1 MAVLNNTQVLGFPDY
16 EAPTRR
22 LAAALNLPFGLIDI
36 HHFPDL
42 ESKVTLPE
50 PIAEHVILCRSLNT
64 PNDKLIELI
73 LASDTARKLGA
84 REITLVAP
92 YLCYMRQ
99 DKAFHP
105 GEAISQK
112 IIGKLLAEHIN
123 ALITVDPHLH
133 RVHRLD
139 EAIPLKHSMT
149 LHATGP
155 MASFLAQEIPDAF
168 LIGPDW
174 ESRQWV
180 SEIADQNHLDY
191 VIASKTRRSDHD
203 VSIQLPEADYRD
215 RNIVLVDDIASSGYT
230 LEMTARA
237 LAEYQPAS
245 IRVVITHALIDDSA
259 CTRLTQAGIDQIWST
274 DSILHPTNHIPL
286 ADLLADGVNQLLA
299 DMHNSH

>member
-1 MAVLNNTQVLGFPDY
+1 MAILNDTQVLGFPDY
-16 EAPTRR
+16 EAPARR
-22 LAAALNLPFGLIDI
+22 LASALDLPFQLIDI
-36 HHFPDL
+36 HYFPDR

-50 PIAEHVILCRSLNT
+50 PLAENIILCRSLNS
-64 PNDKLIELI
+64 PNEKLIELI
-73 LASDTARKLGA
+73 LASETARRLGA
-84 REITLVAP
+84 RNISLVAP

-112 IIGKLLAEHIN
+112 IIGELLARHVN

-139 EAIPLKHSMT
+139 QAIPLKHCLA

-155 MASFLAQEIPDAF
+155 MAAFLAQEIPDAF

-180 SEIADQNHLDY
+180 SEIADQKGLDY
-191 VIASKTRRSDHD
+191 VIASKTRRGDHD
-203 VSIQLPEADYRD
+203 VNIQLPEADYRE

-237 LAEYQPAS
+237 LAEYRPAS
-245 IRVVITHALIDDSA
+245 IRVVITHALIDDNA
-259 CTRLTQAGIDQIWST
+259 RNRLNNAGIDQIWST

-286 ADLLADGVNQLLA
+286 ADLLANGVIRLL
-299 DMHNSH
+299 DEKYH

>member
-1 MAVLNNTQVLGFPDY
+1 MAILNNTQVLGFPDY
-16 EAPTRR
+16 EAPARR
-22 LAAALNLPFGLIDI
+22 LASALGLPFQLIDI
-36 HHFPDL
+36 HYFPDH

-50 PIAEHVILCRSLNT
+50 PLAEHIILCRSLNS
-64 PNDKLIELI
+64 PNEKLIELI
-73 LASDTARKLGA
+73 LACETARRLGA
-84 REITLVAP
+84 RNITLVTP

-112 IIGKLLAEHIN
+112 IIGELLARHVD

-139 EAIPLKHSMT
+139 QAIPLKHCLA

-155 MASFLAQEIPDAF
+155 MASFLAHEIPDAF

-180 SEIADQNHLDY
+180 SEIADQNGLDY
-191 VIASKTRRSDHD
+191 VIASKTRRGDHD
-203 VSIQLPEADYRD
+203 VHIQLPEADYRE

-230 LEMTARA
+230 LEMTARV
-237 LAEYQPAS
+237 LAEYHPAS
-245 IRVVITHALIDDSA
+245 IRVVITHALINDA
-259 CTRLTQAGIDQIWST
+259 TLNRLNNAGIDQIWST
-274 DSILHPTNHIPL
+274 DSIVHPTNCIPL
-286 ADLLADGVNQLLA
+286 AEILANGINRLLDEKQL
-299 DMHNSH
+299 

>member
-16 EAPTRR
+16 EAPARK
-22 LAAALNLPFGLIDI
+22 LASALGLPFQLIDI

-50 PIAEHVILCRSLNT
+50 PLDEHIILCRSLNA

-73 LASDTARKLGA
+73 LASDTARRLGA

-112 IIGKLLAEHIN
+112 IIGELLARHID

-133 RVHRLD
+133 RVHRLN
-139 EAIPLKHSMT
+139 EAIPLKHCMT

-155 MASFLAQEIPDAF
+155 MASFIAEEMPDGF

-180 SEIADQNHLDY
+180 SEIADQNGLDY
-191 VIASKTRRSDHD
+191 VIASKTRRGDHD
-203 VSIQLPEADYRD
+203 VSIQLPEADYGD

-230 LEMTARA
+230 LEMAARA
-237 LAEYQPAS
+237 LAEYRPAS
-245 IRVVITHALIDDSA
+245 IRVVITHALIDDDTCS
-259 CTRLTQAGIDQIWST
+259 RLNNAGIDQIWST
-274 DSILHPTNHIPL
+274 DSIVHPTNHISL
-286 ADLLADGVNQLLA
+286 AELLAEGAKKLIDEKNY
-299 DMHNSH
+299 